1 MEATLEATQTIL
13 EDIKD
18 IQGEIIRVMG
28 DPLRANFISLMDNSN
43 LTNLEGASGGVSSKD
58 MEEVVVLA

>member
-18 IQGEIIRVMG
+18 IQGEIIRVTG
-28 DPLRANFISLMDNSN
+28 DPLRANFISLMGNSN
-43 LTNLEGASGGVSSKD
+43 LTNLEEANGGVSSKV